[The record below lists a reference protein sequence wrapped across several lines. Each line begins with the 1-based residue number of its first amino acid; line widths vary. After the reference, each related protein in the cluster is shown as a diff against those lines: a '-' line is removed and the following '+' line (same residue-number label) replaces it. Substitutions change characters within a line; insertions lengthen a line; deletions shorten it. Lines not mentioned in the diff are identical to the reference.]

1 MSSLSLYLDGL
12 LFDQIYDNK
21 EIETKIRRKDMKN
34 LFLLCPT
41 NVHFTFGNNNYQQN
55 DGVVMGSPI
64 DPMLSRNFMTHL
76 ERALMLE
83 LKQYETLEKN

>member
-1 MSSLSLYLDGL
+1 MSSLSLYLDRL

-21 EIETKIRRKDMKN
+21 EIEAKIRRKDMKN
-34 LFLLCPT
+34 LFLLCPK

>member
-1 MSSLSLYLDGL
+1 
-12 LFDQIYDNK
+12 
-21 EIETKIRRKDMKN
+21 MKN
-34 LFLLCPT
+34 RFLLCPK

-55 DGVVMGSPI
+55 DGVAMGSPI